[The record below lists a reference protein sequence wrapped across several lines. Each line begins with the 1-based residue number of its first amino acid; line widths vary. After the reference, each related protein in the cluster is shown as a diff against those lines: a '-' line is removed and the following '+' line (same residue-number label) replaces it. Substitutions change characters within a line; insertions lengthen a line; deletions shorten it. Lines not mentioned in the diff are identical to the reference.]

1 MPSDLYRARAREAGR
16 CANCPAP
23 STTWQCRACQDRANA
38 RHTAWRRANVEHFR
52 ATQAKQ
58 RARRRKLKAL
68 AKAGRMSVE
77 SRVIEGRRVLI
88 AVVPPGRRGAR
99 R

>member
-1 MPSDLYRARAREAGR
+1 MPSDDYRNRARASGR

-23 STTWQCRACQDRANA
+23 STTWLCRACQDRANA
-38 RHTAWRRANVEHFR
+38 RHTAWRRANAEHFR

-58 RARRRKLKAL
+58 RARRRKLRAL

-88 AVVPPGRRGAR
+88 AVVPPGRRGGR